1 MGYPMDDLLNSIK
14 NPALGSREE
23 RRRHPRKVCNIEAN
37 YMAQGHWHKG
47 SIRNISDGGAY
58 ISSMR
63 GERFFPSDYIFLVAR
78 IEVMR
83 GRVRGKIA
91 WVGLQ
96 GMGVEF
102 ETGER
107 I

>member
-1 MGYPMDDLLNSIK
+1 MDDLVKSVK
-14 NPALGSREE
+14 KPSPGSLKE
-23 RRRHPRKVCNIEAN
+23 RRRHPRKVCNIEVN

-58 ISSMR
+58 ISSIR
-63 GERFFPSDYIFLVAR
+63 GERFFPSEPIFLVAR
-78 IEVMR
+78 ISGLR
-83 GRVRGKIA
+83 GQVRGKIA

-102 ETGER
+102 QT
-107 I
+107 

>member
-1 MGYPMDDLLNSIK
+1 
-14 NPALGSREE
+14 
-23 RRRHPRKVCNIEAN
+23 
-37 YMAQGHWHKG
+37 MAQGHWHKG

-63 GERFFPSDYIFLVAR
+63 GERLFPSDYIFLVAR
-78 IEVMR
+78 IEVLR

-102 ETGER
+102 ETGEG